1 MKVALFKNTSFDYVS
16 PWHCPP
22 STGDY
27 VQVSG
32 WVEVDFPALS
42 PEEQMIAKELI
53 ALGERQKTF
62 ENDFRRQRKDLEAQ
76 RESILKKLEKSA

>member
-1 MKVALFKNTSFDYVS
+1 MKIALFKNTSFDYVS
-16 PWHCPP
+16 PWSSPP
-22 STGDY
+22 PTTGY

-42 PEEQMIAKELI
+42 PDEQVIAKELI

-62 ENDFRRQRKDLEAQ
+62 ENDFKRQRKALEEQ
-76 RESILKKLEKSA
+76 RDVILKKLEKSA